1 MWEKVQMFPLLVY
14 LKVTGFVN
22 ELKKDERGLSGV
34 VVAIMLVVV
43 AILAVVL
50 LWSLLG
56 DSIRTWWEDLV
67 NGADVPQ

>member
-1 MWEKVQMFPLLVY
+1 MFPLLVY